1 MNIGDSINNFARKE
15 VSMCAGEVCGDNR
28 FEVIEKAK
36 QHLLDSTNIHTS
48 EDEMKAL
55 DSFLFRCWQM
65 GWLKQYDDAATDW
78 KKVKDDGYPRPI
90 EGYAVSE
97 FVLVSWQVAL
107 PDLGFPRYATVAQYD
122 YGKML
127 WLDRDN
133 KIIAGVTHWMPIV
146 LPKGNDMT
154 KKEIM
159 QASMRQCKLIRTFG
173 EKEAFKSGFTKAAE
187 WMQDTACEW
196 IKANMPNYVNFEEGL
211 INEVDMADDFRKAM
225 EGQK

>member
-1 MNIGDSINNFARKE
+1 MGDI
-15 VSMCAGEVCGDNR
+15 CGDNR
-28 FEVIEKAK
+28 FEVIAKAK

-65 GWLKQYDDAATDW
+65 GWLKRYDDTATDW

-90 EGYAVSE
+90 EGHAVSE

-107 PDLGFPRYATVAQYD
+107 PDLGFPRFATVAQYD

-154 KKEIM
+154 KKDYKEFVSLVKQMRECQRKIARFVSAIDPITYDEYE
-159 QASMRQCKLIRTFG
+159 ASQDVLKL
-173 EKEAFKSGFTKAAE
+173 EH
-187 WMQDTACEW
+187 
-196 IKANMPNYVNFEEGL
+196 
-211 INEVDMADDFRKAM
+211 EVDENLKKM
-225 EGQK
+225 EV